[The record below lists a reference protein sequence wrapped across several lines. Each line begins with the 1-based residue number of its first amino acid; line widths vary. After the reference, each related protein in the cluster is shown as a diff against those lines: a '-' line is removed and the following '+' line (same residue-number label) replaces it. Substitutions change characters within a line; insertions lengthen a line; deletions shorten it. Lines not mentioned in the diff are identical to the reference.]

1 MSLSVNG
8 SKDLKQVSFFKYI
21 RQTLKVVIPSVVVI
35 ASLIQFFLKLPQFEM
50 LVVFGGYLF
59 AGLGIAIAAS
69 FKNYNRFLKPIQ
81 QMEIGILEV
90 AEGELNT
97 QIEVTSKEMT
107 AVANAFNTMTKNF
120 REIILKIRTMANE
133 WVEAIDELSANS
145 EEIAAKNIEV
155 NQYIAGMS
163 KGMNQQTMIV
173 SQAMDSFKS
182 LRETI
187 KIIAERANSVSQE
200 ASISQENAE
209 KGLEGLSGVV
219 RAMQDT
225 NTTVDQASESIKK
238 LAEQSQQIVS
248 ITATIAS
255 IARQTNLLALNA
267 AIEAARAGEH
277 GRGFAVVADEI
288 RKLAEGVSVSTDE
301 VAEIT
306 NGIQETIKDTV
317 DRMNLADS
325 KVENSLQLTLEAR
338 QALEIIVKST
348 KQVSYDISEIAASG
362 EQIFSYMEGVA
373 NQSQQV
379 ELIASEAE
387 RSAREIEQASAEVA
401 ASMQNIAGAA
411 QSLVTMAIELREQV
425 VLFKV
430 QEEA

>member
-1 MSLSVNG
+1 MSLAMND
-8 SKDLKQVSFFKYI
+8 SKDLHQVSLFKYI
-21 RQTLKVVIPSVVVI
+21 GQTLKVVIPSVIVI
-35 ASLIQFFLKLPQFEM
+35 ASLIQFMLKLPRFEM

-59 AGLGIAIAAS
+59 AGLGIAVAAS
-69 FKNYNRFLKPIQ
+69 FRNFNRFLKPIQ
-81 QMEIGILEV
+81 EMEKGILQV

-97 QIEVTSKEMT
+97 HIKVSSAEME

-120 REIILKIRTMANE
+120 RGIIQKIRTMANH
-133 WVEAIDELSANS
+133 WVESIDELSANS

-163 KGMNQQTMIV
+163 QGMARQTKIV
-173 SQAMDSFKS
+173 TKAMDSFKN
-182 LRETI
+182 LKDTI
-187 KIIAERANSVSQE
+187 KIIAERANSVSLE
-200 ASISQENAE
+200 AGISQGNAE
-209 KGLEGLSGVV
+209 KGLDGLSGIVK
-219 RAMQDT
+219 AMQDT
-225 NTTVDQASESIKK
+225 NSTVDQASESIKK
-238 LAEQSQQIVS
+238 LDEQSRQIVS

-288 RKLAEGVSVSTDE
+288 RKLAEGVSDSTDE

-306 NGIQETIKDTV
+306 NGIQQTIGATV
-317 DRMNLADS
+317 ENMNLADTM
-325 KVENSLQLTLEAR
+325 VENSLQLTLEAR

-348 KQVSYDISEIAASG
+348 KQVSSDISEIAVSG
-362 EQIFSYMEGVA
+362 EQILSYMEGVS

-379 ELIASEAE
+379 EHIAAEAE
-387 RSAREIEQASAEVA
+387 ASTREIEQASAEVA

-411 QSLVTMAIELREQV
+411 QGLVSMAIELREQV
-425 VLFKV
+425 VRFKV
-430 QEEA
+430 